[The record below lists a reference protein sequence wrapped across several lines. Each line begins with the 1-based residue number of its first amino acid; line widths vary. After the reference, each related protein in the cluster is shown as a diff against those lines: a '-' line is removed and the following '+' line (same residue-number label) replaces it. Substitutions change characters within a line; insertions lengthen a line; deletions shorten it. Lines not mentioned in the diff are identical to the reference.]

1 MRIGSRLSFVIR
13 IYQKLL
19 YPVAKPTAL
28 LLDRWLGQ
36 EEVSYFRERE
46 LREVIRRHMLSD
58 DADLD
63 HREGLGALNFLVL
76 DDLPIREEGQPVDEA
91 SVLELPVAL
100 DLPVFPEFLPSVDDP
115 FLQKVQA
122 SGRKWVILVDSEA
135 TPRLVLDADAFLRET
150 LFDAFLRET
159 LFQAGT
165 PDPYSFCHRPLLA
178 TRPDEPL
185 GAVIRRLQVEP
196 ESKEDDVIDRDLILL
211 WGEPGASSAV
221 S

>member
-1 MRIGSRLSFVIR
+1 
-13 IYQKLL
+13 
-19 YPVAKPTAL
+19 
-28 LLDRWLGQ
+28 
-36 EEVSYFRERE
+36 
-46 LREVIRRHMLSD
+46 MLSD

-91 SVLELPVAL
+91 SVLELPLAL
-100 DLPVFPEFLPSVDDP
+100 DLPVFPEFLPIVDDP

-150 LFDAFLRET
+150 LFL
-159 LFQAGT
+159 AGT
-165 PDPYSFCHRPLLA
+165 PDPYSFCHRPLVT

-196 ESKEDDVIDRDLILL
+196 DSKEDDVIDRDLILL
-211 WGEPGASSAV
+211 WGEQRRIVTGADLLGRLMRGIVRRRAGPAPRQARIRPGATPA
-221 S
+221 